1 MTNLRSH
8 LDKTCNEMRILIG
21 RSQIP
26 FFYKQLRTY
35 MMNMDLIEFVI
46 EEISGNVYLGV

>member
-1 MTNLRSH
+1 MTILCSH
-8 LDKTCNEMRILIG
+8 LDKTCNEMKNLICI
-21 RSQIP
+21 SQIP